1 VTNERAT
8 HPKAHTHPEEGTVA
22 ELYPLSLGLHLKR
35 IFTELERQQQIY
47 DLPVSKFW
55 RPKDGRDLS
64 VQFHGRPASTP
75 LGPAAGPQDQLIQN
89 IILSWLGGSRIVE
102 LKTVQIMDELKI
114 TRPCIY
120 AGNVGFN
127 VEWSQELKLEQSL
140 TEYVAASMLI
150 DILTHVD
157 TLGLGGRHCE
167 TIFDLSVGYDLK
179 GISSPAIR
187 GFIDSMI
194 DSTAVVERLKAEIPP
209 ELQHLRD
216 VPFRTKLVN
225 SITLS
230 TFHGCP
236 KEEIESIGR
245 YLLGDVGVHTV
256 IKLNPTQLD
265 RPYMEK
271 LFHEQMGYKNLQ
283 INPKAWDTSL
293 SLDEAVAIV
302 ERLEPI
308 GRERGLNIG
317 VKFSNTLEILN
328 RDTYFSDEVMYLSGP
343 PLHPI
348 AITLVE
354 EWRKKVGN
362 RYPITFAAG
371 IDRENFPEVVA
382 LGLVPITVCTDLLKT
397 RGYARST
404 TYLQHLDEK
413 MEAVGATD
421 VEEWVLL
428 SNGFHRET
436 LGQLHAEP
444 ELQPLL
450 QRWQAGSPRAE
461 LTAWAQQQPALAQEA
476 HQLFKQWLDLTSIRN
491 TEAYAAKTRQNP
503 RYAEPKNRQAPKKIG
518 SALYLVDCISCGKCV
533 PVCPND
539 ANFTYT
545 VEPVEVEAR
554 NFKVLG
560 SLVLPEET
568 FHLKVRNTEQWAV
581 YADFCNECGNC
592 DVYCPEDGG
601 PFAQK
606 PKFFGTMATF
616 EHHQDRDGF
625 YVERSQ
631 DKDRMWGRFRGRQYF
646 LEVERDKGTNVF
658 TDHVVEL
665 TLRHDKPSKPLA
677 TRVVESGRDGHIV
690 EMKYYFWML
699 KCLEGVLAQDRVNY
713 VNVRFLEGASS
724 TAPSVS
730 FV

>member
-1 VTNERAT
+1 M
-8 HPKAHTHPEEGTVA
+8 A

-47 DLPVSKFW
+47 DLPANKFW
-55 RPKDGRDLS
+55 KPKAGRDLS
-64 VQFHGRPASTP
+64 VQFHGRRAATP

-150 DILTHVD
+150 DILTYSD
-157 TLGLGGRHCE
+157 ALGIDARHCQ

-187 GFIDSMI
+187 GFIDQMI
-194 DSTAVVERLKAEIPP
+194 DSTAMVDRLRDEIPP
-209 ELQHLRD
+209 ELKHLRD
-216 VPFRTKLVN
+216 VPFRTNLVN

-236 KEEIESIGR
+236 KEEIESIGQ
-245 YLLGDVGVHTV
+245 YLLGEVGVHTV
-256 IKLNPTQLD
+256 IKLNPTQLE
-265 RPYMEK
+265 RSTMEA

-302 ERLEPI
+302 ERLEPV
-308 GRERGLNIG
+308 GQERGLNIG
-317 VKFSNTLEILN
+317 VKFSNTLEVLN
-328 RDTYFSDEVMYLSGP
+328 RDNYFSDEVMYLSGP

-348 AITLVE
+348 AVTLVE

-371 IDRENFPEVVA
+371 IDRENFPEVA
-382 LGLVPITVCTDLLKT
+382 SLGLVPVTACTDLLKT
-397 RGYARST
+397 RGYARAT
-404 TYLQHLDEK
+404 TYLQNLEDK
-413 MEAVGATD
+413 MEAVGASD
-421 VEEWVLL
+421 LHEWVLF
-428 SNGFHRET
+428 SNGFHLET
-436 LGQLHAEP
+436 LARLQAEA

-450 QRWQAGSPRAE
+450 RSWQTGSPAAA
-461 LTAWAQQQPALAQEA
+461 LASFSQQQPALAQEA
-476 HQLFKQWLDLTSIRN
+476 FQLYKRWLDLTSLRN
-491 TEAYAAKTRQNP
+491 TESYAAKARQNP

-545 VEPVEVEAR
+545 VEPMEVEAR
-554 NFKVLG
+554 NYKVLG
-560 SLVLPEET
+560 SVVLPEET
-568 FHLKVRNTEQWAV
+568 FNMKVRNTEQWAV

-601 PFAQK
+601 PFLQK

-631 DKDRMWGRFRGRQYF
+631 DKDRMWGRFGARQYF
-646 LEVERDKGTNVF
+646 LEVDRAKGTNVF

-665 TLRHDKPSKPLA
+665 TLSHDKPGKPLE

-699 KCLEGVLAQDRVNY
+699 KCLEGVLASDRVNY
-713 VNVRFLEGASS
+713 VNVRFLESSRAS
-724 TAPSVS
+724 AEPVSV
-730 FV
+730 V